1 MSDVGQAIPRRAL
14 TPNPRSSAG
23 VYNSG
28 MSSIDGAKHIGDLM
42 PDRNIILEGF
52 DAISQR
58 GFTQVPNYVL
68 REFDI
73 SPGAK
78 LAYTMLLSYAWQND
92 FCFPGQ
98 DTLAEDMRVSLR
110 SIGTYIKELE
120 TVELLSV
127 TRRGLGR
134 SNLYK
139 LSSAG
144 RTTPRSNRATHSPSA
159 PPQRVYPHP
168 RQLRG

>member
-1 MSDVGQAIPRRAL
+1 
-14 TPNPRSSAG
+14 
-23 VYNSG
+23 
-28 MSSIDGAKHIGDLM
+28 MSSIDGANHIGDLIA
-42 PDRNIILEGF
+42 DRNIILEGF

-68 REFDI
+68 KEFDI

-98 DTLAEDMRVSLR
+98 DTLAADMRVSLR

-120 TVELLSV
+120 TVELLTV

-144 RTTPRSNRATHSPSA
+144 RTTPRPSRGNNSAAATPRTA
-159 PPQRVYPHP
+159 YPHP
-168 RQLRG
+168 SQLRA